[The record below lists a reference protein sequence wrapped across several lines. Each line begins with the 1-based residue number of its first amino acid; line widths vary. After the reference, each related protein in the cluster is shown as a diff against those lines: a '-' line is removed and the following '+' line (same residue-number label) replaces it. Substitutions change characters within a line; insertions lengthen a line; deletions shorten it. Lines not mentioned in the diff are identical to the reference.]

1 MQDLP
6 KPTEN
11 KQPIPHLI
19 EIFSDQYIHDKLTTA
34 EIEILMNCYNRKKVS
49 TYTETFNSDRSLSIY
64 QLSLRGYITSII
76 EDKPKDEFLL
86 TPKGYD
92 WIKNFEQS
100 PIQTQITTWA
110 HITFREENVLDRM
123 ERGFRFCE
131 ESLELVQ
138 AIGIDKEDIYKL
150 IDYVYSRPKGDKKQE
165 IGGVLT
171 TLAVLASVHDLDI
184 DLCVRDELKRI
195 WLRIDQIRA
204 KQQNKPTASPLP
216 GVEDGK
222 I

>member
-1 MQDLP
+1 MNTHA
-6 KPTEN
+6 KYTEN
-11 KQPIPHLI
+11 EQPIPTLI
-19 EIFSDQYIHDKLTTA
+19 EIFSDAYIHDKLTTT
-34 EIEILMNCYNRKKVS
+34 EIEILMDCYNRKRVS
-49 TYTETFNSDRSLSIY
+49 TFPSLYSESPTN
-64 QLSLRGYITSII
+64 QLALRGYITAII
-76 EDKPKDEFLL
+76 EEKPLDEFVL

-92 WIKNFEQS
+92 WIKNFEKA

-110 HITFREENVLDRM
+110 YITFRQENVLDRK

-131 ESLELVQ
+131 EALELVQ
-138 AIGIDKEDIYKL
+138 AVGIDKEDIYAL
-150 IDYVYSRPKGDKKQE
+150 IDYVYARPKGDKKQE

-171 TLAVLASVHDLDI
+171 TLAVLASVHDLDL
-184 DLCVRDELKRI
+184 DLCAKDELKRI